1 MNLQNLPTVSIII
14 PSRNEESNLPF
25 CLKSLE
31 KIDYPKEKLE
41 IILGNDNSDDATP
54 KLLQAFANQYS
65 HVRYINIPKAEE
77 NETLKAKTRALNF
90 LIKESTGDFLFFSDA
105 DIELPAGWIKAMLKN
120 LEPNVGVMVGVTAF
134 RNTDF
139 LNAMQGTEWLM
150 ALTMMKVF
158 SDYKIPTTGMGNNM
172 MVSRKAYE
180 AVGGYEKIGFSIV
193 EDYALYQAIIAKGFD
208 FKHVFEPEI
217 VAYTRP
223 PLNFLEQRKRWIKGA
238 LESKSWLIV
247 LGLSQAFYLPVFILL
262 AIYSPILLG
271 ITNCILFLFYFFI
284 VLFFEKKLALKGYL
298 RWLPV
303 FLIYMPVTWFV
314 QGFFFFFSKKLD
326 WKVHRPMASV
336 R

>member
-14 PSRNEESNLPF
+14 PSRNEEKNLPF

-41 IILGNDNSDDATP
+41 IVLGNDGSDDATP
-54 KLLQAFANQYS
+54 QLLHAFANQYS
-65 HVRYINIPKAEE
+65 HVRYINIPKAEK

-90 LIKESTGDFLFFSDA
+90 LIKESNGEYLFFSDA
-105 DIELPAGWIKAMLKN
+105 DIELPAGWINAMLKN
-120 LEPNVGVMVGVTAF
+120 LEPNMGVMVGVTAF

-139 LNAMQGTEWLM
+139 LNAMQGIEWLM
-150 ALTMMKVF
+150 ALTMMKFF
-158 SDYKIPTTGMGNNM
+158 SNYKIPTTGMGNNM
-172 MVSRKAYE
+172 MVSREAYE
-180 AVGGYEKIGFSIV
+180 AVGSYEKIGFSIV

-223 PLNFLEQRKRWIKGA
+223 PSNFLEQRKRWIKGA

-262 AIYSPILLG
+262 AIYSLISLG
-271 ITNCILFLFYFFI
+271 ITNGILLLFYFLI

-298 RWLPV
+298 RWLPL
-303 FLIYMPVTWFV
+303 FLIYMPLTWFV
-314 QGFFFFFSKKLD
+314 QYFVFLFSKKID
-326 WKVHRPMASV
+326 WKGQIFESNIS
-336 R
+336 